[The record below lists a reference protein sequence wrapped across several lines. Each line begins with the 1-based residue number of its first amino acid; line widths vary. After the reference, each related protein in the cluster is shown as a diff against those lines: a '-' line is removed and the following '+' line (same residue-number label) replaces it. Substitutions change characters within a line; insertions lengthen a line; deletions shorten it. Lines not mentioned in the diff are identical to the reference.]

1 MPTIPLRRGDTF
13 VASAVFSTA
22 GVPKNMTGYT
32 IEADLQYANCSPVA
46 LTASWTDIVTGQ
58 AKVKLAHEATAL
70 LQPGEH
76 VLRIRA
82 INPDGDRSSCSPI
95 TVQVA

>member
-13 VASAVFSTA
+13 VASAAFSTA

-32 IEADLQYANCSPVA
+32 IEADLQYANCTPVV
-46 LTASWTDIVTGQ
+46 LTPSWTDISTGL
-58 AKVKLAHEATAL
+58 AKVKLTHTETASL
-70 LQPGEH
+70 PAGEH

-95 TVQVA
+95 TVQVS